1 MRAVRARPPN
11 NSHQPQ
17 APASRDRRAEGFSKI
32 MPAKIL
38 VADDEPNI
46 VRLLRLYLRNEG
58 YDVVAAADGREA
70 LDRFSHESPDLV
82 VLDLMMPELGGF
94 EVCTEIRKHSSVP
107 VLILTARSDDVD
119 KIVGLEMGADDYI
132 TKPFNPREVVA
143 RVKAALRRRNWDRN
157 EDVADS
163 AVSVGNVTLDP
174 ASRDV
179 TVEGERVKL
188 RQREFEL
195 LHAFLRHPNVV
206 LDRERLLSMVWGQ
219 DYYGDTRTIDVH
231 VAWLRDKLGAA
242 DAKIETVWGVG
253 YKLVP
258 ASEAA

>member
-1 MRAVRARPPN
+1 
-11 NSHQPQ
+11 
-17 APASRDRRAEGFSKI
+17 

-58 YDVVAAADGREA
+58 YDIVAAGDGREA
-70 LDRFSHESPDLV
+70 LDRFHAESPDLV
-82 VLDLMMPELGGF
+82 LLDLMMPEFGGF
-94 EVCTEIRKHSSVP
+94 EVCSEIRKVSSVP
-107 VLILTARSDDVD
+107 VLMLTARSEDVD

-143 RVKAALRRRNWDRN
+143 RVKAALRRRDWDRV
-157 EDVADS
+157 EESEHEA
-163 AVSVGNVTLDP
+163 AVEVGNVQLDP
-174 ASRDV
+174 TSRDV
-179 TVEGERVKL
+179 TVDGALVKL
-188 RQREFEL
+188 RQREFDL

-231 VAWLRDKLGAA
+231 VAWLRDKLSAA

-258 ASEAA
+258 ASVAA